1 VPPCNAAKYLRQL
14 CKHWSHRVAVD
25 LKEDTGIVV
34 FPDAVATLTAAPA
47 ALIVVV
53 EAETSE
59 TLDRIK
65 RVVPGIST
73 ASPSA
78 RRRCASTGRSLPT
91 RPRPAA
97 TAAQRPP

>member
-1 VPPCNAAKYLRQL
+1 MTTASAHVPTAYAAYLRQL

-25 LKEDTGIVV
+25 LEEDTGIVV
-34 FPDAVATLTAAPA
+34 FPDAVATMTASPA

-65 RVVPGIST
+65 RVLAGHVDRFAFREAPLRFDWS
-73 ASPSA
+73 
-78 RRRCASTGRSLPT
+78 
-91 RPRPAA
+91 
-97 TAAQRPP
+97 